1 MGYDDQPA
9 SQAFIRHELHH
20 QTANQPPA
28 SQPKCM
34 NLVFCSVA
42 RHSKTRPSSCFA
54 LLQDIAKHDLV
65 TERFAT
71 LPTHLVRARA
81 ETRRTAATTQNA
93 PKCTN
98 LSASLSVWLSA
109 SLSACLCLFVCL
121 PVCLRQSAPKCANVR
136 QSARNCAKVR
146 LRVQPAKLWPGSWL
160 KHFFGKSS

>member
-1 MGYDDQPA
+1 MKSDLISKSA
-9 SQAFIRHELHH
+9 S
-20 QTANQPPA
+20 QPPA

-81 ETRRTAATTQNA
+81 ETRRTATTTQNA

-98 LSASLSVWLSA
+98 LSASLSVCLSA
-109 SLSACLCLFVCL
+109 CLSACLCLLVCL
-121 PVCLRQSAPKCANVR
+121 PVCLRQSAPTCANVR
-136 QSARNCAKVR
+136 QTAPNCVTVRQRAPKCAKVR
-146 LRVQPAKLWPGSWL
+146 QRARKCAKVRQRASTT
-160 KHFFGKSS
+160 